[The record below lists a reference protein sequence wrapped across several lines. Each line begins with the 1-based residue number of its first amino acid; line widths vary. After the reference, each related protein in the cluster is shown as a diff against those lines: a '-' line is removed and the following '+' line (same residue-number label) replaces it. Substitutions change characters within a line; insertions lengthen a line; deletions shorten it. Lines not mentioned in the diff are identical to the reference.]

1 MSSPYTYVKP
11 RVSAPAKWSVEM
23 SGIVSFCIAAVS
35 LVAMII
41 VQVVA
46 INVRDTNSSA
56 LVILGVEWVIA
67 LVWAAGLVLS
77 SRSVLDY
84 SKDIF
89 GVSGVA
95 LSILQPIV
103 GSGIPYFHSFSQMAE
118 MLPEIS

>member
-1 MSSPYTYVKP
+1 MSSSYSYVKP
-11 RVSAPAKWSVEM
+11 RVSAPSKWSVEM

-35 LVAMII
+35 LIAMII

-103 GSGIPYFHSFSQMAE
+103 GSAIPYFHSFSQMAE

>member
-11 RVSAPAKWSVEM
+11 RVSAPSKWSVEM

-35 LVAMII
+35 LIAMII

-103 GSGIPYFHSFSQMAE
+103 GSAIPYFHSFSQMAE

>member
-11 RVSAPAKWSVEM
+11 RVGASAWSVEM
-23 SGIVSFCIAAVS
+23 SGIISFCFAAVS
-35 LVAMII
+35 LIAMII

-103 GSGIPYFHSFSQMAE
+103 GSAIPYFHSFSQMAE

>member
-1 MSSPYTYVKP
+1 MSSSYSYVKP
-11 RVSAPAKWSVEM
+11 RVSASSWSVEM

-103 GSGIPYFHSFSQMAE
+103 GSGIPYFHSFNQMAE